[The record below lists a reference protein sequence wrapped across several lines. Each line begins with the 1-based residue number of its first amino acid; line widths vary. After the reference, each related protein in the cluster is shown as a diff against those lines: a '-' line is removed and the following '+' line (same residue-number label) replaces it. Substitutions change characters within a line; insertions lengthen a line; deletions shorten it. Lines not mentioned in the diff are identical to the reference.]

1 MGIWPSF
8 HLSFTFL
15 IRADLLA
22 AVVVPA
28 DEVVPVVAVVV
39 LVDFFV
45 QLEMAVTAASS
56 YFLHF
61 PKALVQFLSSLAM
74 ALASVE
80 NLQFLVA

>member
-1 MGIWPSF
+1 MFTYQHALI
-8 HLSFTFL
+8 LSCQETPL
-15 IRADLLA
+15 
-22 AVVVPA
+22 
-28 DEVVPVVAVVV
+28 VVAVVV